1 MEIETLT
8 DAELEQVSGGGDIP
22 MPPLEGEIPNG

>member
-8 DAELEQVSGGGDIP
+8 DVELEQVSGGGDIP
-22 MPPLEGEIPNG
+22 MPPIPGEMQNG